1 MGSQH
6 AFPLVNRW
14 LAWSRSNRSIDTRS
28 TKSGDSSRSMSISI
42 SGFKQHYL
50 EKFLADHG
58 FRSVYATQRAE
69 GSDEELHPLHVAVQ
83 QCDAAIVKML
93 LEAGAPP
100 EQRDVRGRTP
110 MDLAE
115 ELNQNRSHVEI
126 LLLLSD
132 ASAMR
137 RVAF

>member
-1 MGSQH
+1 
-6 AFPLVNRW
+6 
-14 LAWSRSNRSIDTRS
+14 
-28 TKSGDSSRSMSISI
+28 
-42 SGFKQHYL
+42 
-50 EKFLADHG
+50 
-58 FRSVYATQRAE
+58 
-69 GSDEELHPLHVAVQ
+69 
-83 QCDAAIVKML
+83 ML

>member
-1 MGSQH
+1 
-6 AFPLVNRW
+6 
-14 LAWSRSNRSIDTRS
+14 
-28 TKSGDSSRSMSISI
+28 MSISI